1 MGDARVAALLAE
13 FGAPSDVD
21 VDIDGRDPIL
31 ASKFPVGEAAAVAV
45 GAGAAI
51 AAQIWRDRTGE
62 DQSVRVGVDAAAVSL
77 ISFLLQRVDDA
88 TEPPD
93 MQRRNLVLTAL
104 YQARDGRWIH
114 LHGGFP
120 HLAAS
125 TRSVLGVAD
134 DADREAIARAVRSH
148 DASELEDAL
157 ADAGLCAAMVRTGA
171 EWDEHPQG
179 RALAGHGRVVV
190 TKLAGG
196 EPRPAG
202 SGARPL
208 SGTRVLDLTRV
219 LAGPTV
225 GRTLAEHGAE
235 VLLVNSPRLP
245 NVGGFV
251 MDTSHG
257 KRSALVDLDTADGA
271 AKLRALVSGADVFVQ
286 GYRPDAVARR
296 GFGAEALAGAHTGLV
311 YVDVSCYGD
320 AGPWRG
326 RAGWEQMAESATG
339 IAAAQG
345 EPDRPRLVPAAPCD
359 YITGYLG
366 ALGAMAA
373 LRRRAAEGGSYKV
386 SVSLCRTGMW
396 IRALGANLDPTGA
409 TGLGDWRS
417 RTAETAT
424 KFGRLRHL
432 LPVAEMSRTAPHW
445 DLPPAPI
452 GTHAAEWS
460 DG

>member
-1 MGDARVAALLAE
+1 M
-13 FGAPSDVD
+13 
-21 VDIDGRDPIL
+21 
-31 ASKFPVGEAAAVAV
+31 AV

-62 DQSVRVGVDAAAVSL
+62 DQSVRVGVDAAAASL
-77 ISFLLQRVDDA
+77 ISFLLQRVDGA
-88 TEPPD
+88 AEPPD

-120 HLAAS
+120 HLAAG
-125 TRSVLGVAD
+125 TRSVLGLAD
-134 DADREAIARAVRSH
+134 DADHETIARAVGNR
-148 DASELEDAL
+148 DALELEDAL
-157 ADAGLCAAMVRTGA
+157 ADAGLSAAMVRTGA

-179 RALAGHGRVVV
+179 RALARHGRVVV
-190 TKLAGG
+190 TKLADG

-202 SGARPL
+202 TGARPL

-245 NVGGFV
+245 NVDGFV

-257 KRSALVDLDTADGA
+257 KRSALVDLDTEDGA
-271 AKLRALVSGADVFVQ
+271 AKLRSRGRCRRVRAGLPAERRRPPRLRRRSARRRASRPRVRRRELLRRHRSVARARRVGADGGVRY
-286 GYRPDAVARR
+286 GDRRR
-296 GFGAEALAGAHTGLV
+296 GRQFRRSAAG
-311 YVDVSCYGD
+311 S
-320 AGPWRG
+320 
-326 RAGWEQMAESATG
+326 
-339 IAAAQG
+339 
-345 EPDRPRLVPAAPCD
+345 AAPCD

-373 LRRRAAEGGSYKV
+373 LRRRAVEGGSYRV

-396 IRALGANLDPTGA
+396 IRSLGADLDPTA
-409 TGLGDWRS
+409 AAGLGAWRS
-417 RTAETAT
+417 RTGETAT